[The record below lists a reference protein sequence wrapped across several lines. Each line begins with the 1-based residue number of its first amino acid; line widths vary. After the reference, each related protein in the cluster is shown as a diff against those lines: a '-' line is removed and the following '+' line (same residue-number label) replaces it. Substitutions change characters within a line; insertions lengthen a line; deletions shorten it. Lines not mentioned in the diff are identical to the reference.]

1 MIIRRGKYDDDD
13 ERGSSVMKMFE
24 CGRTTLVMLRTLPN
38 DFPDQTS
45 TAFAFI
51 TAAAFQFG
59 KSVLFDGGII
69 TSLTLIVIVCGK
81 AALLMARTA
90 VLPPAI
96 GFRHRLDGGP

>member
-59 KSVLFDGGII
+59 KSVLFDGGDHHFAYIDRNRVWQ
-69 TSLTLIVIVCGK
+69 S
-81 AALLMARTA
+81 RA
-90 VLPPAI
+90 VDGEDGGLATGNRLPP
-96 GFRHRLDGGP
+96 